1 MLLLELG
8 LVGSKTP
15 CITPAK
21 VPTRFVPAGYGGPP
35 LMANV
40 CETVRTRQRRE
51 AKNAFTI
58 RTLANRAPSR
68 QRENK
73 NGCAAQRETH
83 FGAIPLSR
91 TMTGSSSIMYWVLPI
106 TPHMGTPVAA

>member
-1 MLLLELG
+1 
-8 LVGSKTP
+8 
-15 CITPAK
+15 
-21 VPTRFVPAGYGGPP
+21 
-35 LMANV
+35 MANV
-40 CETVRTRQRRE
+40 CETERTRQRRE

-83 FGAIPLSR
+83 FGAIPLSG

-106 TPHMGTPVAA
+106 TPHIGTPVAAQNFFDMLSPVWQPQLFATAPRAKSRP